1 MLEAAKTME
10 RVTAGWE
17 GETRGGEP
25 EKVKEREKGGRKRE
39 KGKGGRKRDKAGERG
54 NQRDK
59 VG

>member
-1 MLEAAKTME
+1 MLKAAKKME

-25 EKVKEREKGGRKRE
+25 GKEKKREKGGRKRE
-39 KGKGGRKRDKAGERG
+39 KGKGGCKRDKAGERG
-54 NQRDK
+54 NQRAK

>member
-1 MLEAAKTME
+1 MLKAAKMME

-17 GETRGGEP
+17 GEGEP

-39 KGKGGRKRDKAGERG
+39 KGKGGWRRDKAGERG
-54 NQRDK
+54 NQRAK